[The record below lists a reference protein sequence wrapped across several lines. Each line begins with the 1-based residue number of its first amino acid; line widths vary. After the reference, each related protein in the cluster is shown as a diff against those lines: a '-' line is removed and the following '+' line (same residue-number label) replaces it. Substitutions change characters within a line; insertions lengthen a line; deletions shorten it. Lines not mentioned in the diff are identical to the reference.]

1 MKDKHFYTYLFL
13 HAGIIALWVIL
24 DKMNKVITHDGTINL
39 LSIAILLYYFN
50 LLYLHVMAS
59 RQETTIFEYSWNIL
73 SISFIASLMCS
84 SFSNLYACVFLFFE
98 LLLGIMIIKTNS
110 SKGRI
115 ISFLFGS
122 LAIAMSFFNL
132 KILSTIT
139 ILLGIFLGIFIDYRY
154 INLKQINILPITQTK
169 AKYILVFIIP
179 LFTVVFFCFGL
190 STLQINVFFQ
200 LIMLLFETF
209 AIIHLDDMED
219 HYNELTKYY
228 ELTNYIAN
236 ERDDFSRILHNDVIQ
251 DICAAKNLL
260 SLRSPDINNTKVIL
274 SDLEVRVRNMMNF
287 YSSNIFNGYSSW
299 EHIEYIFTSIKK
311 LYPNKNIF
319 LDFNIDKES
328 MIALKKY
335 NNLNQTMQIIKE
347 LVNNIYKHA
356 NATFIYLEISLNE
369 DDNIVIT
376 CENDGVKPGNIES
389 IRSSKGGLLFLTLL
403 IKGAGGNINYLEN
416 NGFLTTIVVLGG

>member
-13 HAGIIALWVIL
+13 HAGIITLWVIL

-59 RQETTIFEYSWNIL
+59 RQETTIFEYSWNVL
-73 SISFIASLMCS
+73 SISFIASLMYS

-110 SKGRI
+110 SKGSI

-122 LAIAMSFFNL
+122 LAITMSFFNL

-209 AIIHLDDMED
+209 AIIHLNDMED

-251 DICAAKNLL
+251 DICAAK
-260 SLRSPDINNTKVIL
+260 IFCHFVHQIL
-274 SDLEVRVRNMMNF
+274 
-287 YSSNIFNGYSSW
+287 I
-299 EHIEYIFTSIKK
+299 IQK
-311 LYPNKNIF
+311 LY
-319 LDFNIDKES
+319 
-328 MIALKKY
+328 
-335 NNLNQTMQIIKE
+335 
-347 LVNNIYKHA
+347 
-356 NATFIYLEISLNE
+356 YLI
-369 DDNIVIT
+369 
-376 CENDGVKPGNIES
+376 
-389 IRSSKGGLLFLTLL
+389 
-403 IKGAGGNINYLEN
+403 
-416 NGFLTTIVVLGG
+416 